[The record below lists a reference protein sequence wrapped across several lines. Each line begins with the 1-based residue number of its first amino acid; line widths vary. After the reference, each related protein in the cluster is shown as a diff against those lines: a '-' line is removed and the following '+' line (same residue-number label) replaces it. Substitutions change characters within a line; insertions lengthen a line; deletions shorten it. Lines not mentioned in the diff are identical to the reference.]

1 MTRRVRLFTGLV
13 LFTYVTMHLLNHAL
27 GIVSLRAAEDGRL
40 WFTAFWRD
48 APLTALL
55 YGSIVTH
62 ITLALW
68 ALYQRRH
75 MRMPLWEIVRLI
87 LGLLIPLMLIPHVFN
102 TRVPATVIHLNDV
115 YARQM
120 LIYWV
125 QNPVGGLQQLTLLT
139 VAWVHGWLGVYHW
152 LRVKSGAAVTLPL
165 LQLLALLVPLLALLG
180 FVEMGREVS
189 LLATDPVWVQY
200 VNPPTS
206 GAGHEDLYAR
216 LGMPAD
222 TPRLTREVEE
232 TKEAT
237 WGFFV
242 SCLLLMLAARQVRAI
257 WQRRG
262 GLVRVTYPDGRRVA
276 ILPGTTIL
284 EASRAR
290 GFPHASLCGGR
301 GRCTTCRSRIGAG
314 LEALPPPSAD
324 EARVLRRIGAPPN
337 VRLACQT
344 RPTADVDVYPLLP
357 PAPGT
362 PSDLDG
368 HEYAGG
374 TEQEIAILFADMREF
389 TRFSE
394 RRLPYDVVF
403 LLNQYSDAMGRA
415 IERAGGYPNQF
426 VGDGIM
432 ALFGLD
438 DDVGEGCRAALA
450 AAVSMAQA
458 LDTLNA
464 NLEHDL
470 REPLRIGIGIHSGH
484 VIVGEMGYGRARYLT
499 AIGDPVNTASRLETL
514 TKEYGCQLVVS
525 ETVTTQ
531 AGVDLSAFPVY
542 EIQVRGRI
550 RPLQVRVIPSALALE
565 SVLQTA
571 GGTRRA

>member
-1 MTRRVRLFTGLV
+1 MTRRLRLFTGLV
-13 LFTYVTMHLLNHAL
+13 LFTYVTTHLLNHAL
-27 GIVSLRAAEDGRL
+27 GIVSLEAAEDGRL
-40 WFTAFWRD
+40 WFTAFWRF

-55 YGSIVTH
+55 YLSIITH

-75 MRMPLWEIVRLI
+75 LRMPRWEVVRLI

-102 TRVPATVIHLNDV
+102 TRVQATVLGVHDL

-120 LIYWV
+120 LNYWV
-125 QNPVGGLQQLTLLT
+125 TNPVQGVQQITLLT

-152 LRVKSGAAVTLPL
+152 LRVKPAVRVSLPL
-165 LQLLALLVPLLALLG
+165 LQLLALQVPLLALLG

-189 LLATDPVWVQY
+189 VLATDPAWVQRI
-200 VNPPTS
+200 NPPTA
-206 GAGHEDLYAR
+206 GADYADLYAS
-216 LGMPAD
+216 LGMPPD
-222 TPRLTREVEE
+222 TPQRAQIVEL
-232 TKEAT
+232 TKEGT

-242 SCLLLMLAARQVRAI
+242 GCLALTLVARPLRTA

-262 GLVRVTYPDGRRVA
+262 GLVRVTYPDGRRVS
-276 ILPGTTIL
+276 IVPGTTIL
-284 EASRAR
+284 EASRA
-290 GFPHASLCGGR
+290 GGIPHASLCGGR
-301 GRCTTCRSRIGAG
+301 GRCSTCRSRIGAG
-314 LEALPPPSAD
+314 LETLPRPSAD

-357 PAPGT
+357 PAVGT

-374 TEQEIAILFADMREF
+374 TEREIAILFSDMRGF
-389 TRFSE
+389 TGFSE
-394 RRLPYDVVF
+394 SRLPYDVVF

-432 ALFGLD
+432 ALFGLEGD
-438 DDVGEGCRAALA
+438 PAAGCRAALA
-450 AAVSMAQA
+450 AAVSMARA
-458 LDTLNA
+458 LDVLNA
-464 NLEHDL
+464 NLAHDL
-470 REPLRIGIGIHSGH
+470 SEPIRIGIGVHSGH

-499 AIGDPVNTASRLETL
+499 AIGDPVNTASRLEAL
-514 TKEYGCQLVVS
+514 TKEYDCQLVVS
-525 ETVTTQ
+525 ETVARQ
-531 AGVDLSAFPVY
+531 AGVDLSAFPAY
-542 EIQVRGRI
+542 EIQVRGRLSQ
-550 RPLQVRVIPSALALE
+550 LQVRVIPNALALDAA
-565 SVLQTA
+565 LHAPA
-571 GGTRRA
+571 GR